1 MEVCDPANSLIHNV
15 VENGASQRMRFGILM
30 GHFLVNLSL
39 VILILQ
45 KLLALGKL
53 AFMFNTLIA
62 TKNYAW
68 TIMNSKLR
76 SIYNFFI
83 LGSSLPFGFCIA

>member
-1 MEVCDPANSLIHNV
+1 MEVCDPTNCLLHNV

-62 TKNYAW
+62 TKTF

-76 SIYNFFI
+76 SIYNFFL
-83 LGSSLPFGFCIA
+83 LGSSLPFGYCIA

>member
-30 GHFLVNLSL
+30 GPFLVNLSL

-53 AFMFNTLIA
+53 AFMLNTLIA
-62 TKNYAW
+62 RKHLNYEL
-68 TIMNSKLR
+68 NVEKCL
-76 SIYNFFI
+76 
-83 LGSSLPFGFCIA
+83 